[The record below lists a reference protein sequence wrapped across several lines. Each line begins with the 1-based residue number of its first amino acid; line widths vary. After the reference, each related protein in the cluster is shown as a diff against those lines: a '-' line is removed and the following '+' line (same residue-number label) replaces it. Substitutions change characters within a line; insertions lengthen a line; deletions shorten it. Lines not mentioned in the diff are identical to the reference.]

1 MAGTTTAPRTGA
13 ARQVDGVRRPV
24 LRVVQGGTA
33 DKPAPRKVAPAA
45 RAGVGARPGRP
56 APLAVEE
63 VGLRGLRL
71 TRRGRAAVWALG
83 LLLVAGV
90 GGAAWSAQADG
101 TAGGVVVVRH
111 VVEPGETLWAIA
123 DRAAAEGEDVRDVV
137 LELMRLND
145 LPSGDLLAGQTIVV
159 PAR

>member
-1 MAGTTTAPRTGA
+1 M
-13 ARQVDGVRRPV
+13 RRPA
-24 LRVVQGGTA
+24 LRVVQGGA
-33 DKPAPRKVAPAA
+33 AEAPGRVQVAPA
-45 RAGVGARPGRP
+45 GTVARPRRAAPP
-56 APLAVEE
+56 AGGAD
-63 VGLRGLRL
+63 GLRGLRL
-71 TRRGRAAVWALG
+71 TRRGRAVVWALG
-83 LLLVAGV
+83 LLLGAGV

-101 TAGGVVVVRH
+101 TAGGVVVERH

-145 LPSGDLLAGQTIVV
+145 LASGDLLAGQTIVV

>member
-13 ARQVDGVRRPV
+13 AGQVDGVRRPV
-24 LRVVQGGTA
+24 LRVVQGGAA
-33 DKPAPRKVAPAA
+33 DKPAPGRVAPA
-45 RAGVGARPGRP
+45 RAGGAARPARP
-56 APLAVEE
+56 APRAVEE
-63 VGLRGLRL
+63 AGLRGLRL
-71 TRRGRAAVWALG
+71 TRRGRVVVWALG